1 VSALVTASD
10 SVKVQAKVKVKVWAR
25 ATTQS
30 QLRARVCAMALI
42 DAGALNSDC
51 LLSHFVTA
59 RKTVP

>member
-10 SVKVQAKVKVKVWAR
+10 SVKVQVKVWAR

-51 LLSHFVTA
+51 LLSHFVTV

>member
-10 SVKVQAKVKVKVWAR
+10 SVKVQVKVWAR